1 MVRHIHCNDVRLV
14 AHDAQG
20 PNVAEEVHAATEVRL
35 PPLASFRPVAA
46 GESHVSEKAV
56 TLFRIFGGGGTAYS
70 CTASAAGPPASSR
83 PSNASTTV
91 LVRIL
96 LLRLVLVL
104 LVQVLLL
111 VRPFGAGRRPRGAV
125 GGGRAAECLA
135 LQAAD
140 GLTKWTTYRALGHTA
155 GCPVEVLCS
164 FLSLL
169 LSRLF
174 NSALLRR
181 SNSVQIDLLPNGRR
195 SYRIADPW
203 ARMRPTCRS
212 CFSFV
217 FPIYSLT
224 REPEHG
230 C

>member
-46 GESHVSEKAV
+46 GESH
-56 TLFRIFGGGGTAYS
+56 
-70 CTASAAGPPASSR
+70 
-83 PSNASTTV
+83 
-91 LVRIL
+91 
-96 LLRLVLVL
+96 
-104 LVQVLLL
+104 
-111 VRPFGAGRRPRGAV
+111 
-125 GGGRAAECLA
+125 
-135 LQAAD
+135 AAD